1 MLLSCKSDNNALTT
15 AADSDK
21 LAIAKSKLSENGNVQ
36 NASQYL
42 MAIRT
47 AIGEPNADKN
57 QLLTEGLAVAE
68 QYKLGPQAVSFLMP
82 LIKDYNTDPQ
92 TAERMAKLASAL
104 QDLNRPAAAA
114 IVAQG
119 YLAKYPEGPFG
130 TSLLEKIGKQT
141 TTPQDRLQAMAE
153 EVFVNPDKYGINKA
167 SAQRYVDAC
176 EAFALAYPTDSE
188 APMYL
193 YRGAEM
199 ARTLRTFTKALSIY
213 DWIEEKYPDFEKT
226 PTTMFLKGFMLEN
239 DLNNKQ
245 KAKEVYNTFLAKY
258 PNHDL
263 ADDIKFLIQN
273 IDKSDKEIMEMIE
286 SKKKGQ

>member
-1 MLLSCKSDNNALTT
+1 MKYLLQLLLATSMLLSCKSD
-15 AADSDK
+15 
-21 LAIAKSKLSENGNVQ
+21 
-36 NASQYL
+36 
-42 MAIRT
+42 
-47 AIGEPNADKN
+47 
-57 QLLTEGLAVAE
+57 
-68 QYKLGPQAVSFLMP
+68 
-82 LIKDYNTDPQ
+82 NTDPQ

-199 ARTLRTFTKALSIY
+199 ARTLRTFLPKPLTRLPLHQISVVALQ
-213 DWIEEKYPDFEKT
+213 DE
-226 PTTMFLKGFMLEN
+226 L
-239 DLNNKQ
+239 
-245 KAKEVYNTFLAKY
+245 
-258 PNHDL
+258 
-263 ADDIKFLIQN
+263 
-273 IDKSDKEIMEMIE
+273 
-286 SKKKGQ
+286 